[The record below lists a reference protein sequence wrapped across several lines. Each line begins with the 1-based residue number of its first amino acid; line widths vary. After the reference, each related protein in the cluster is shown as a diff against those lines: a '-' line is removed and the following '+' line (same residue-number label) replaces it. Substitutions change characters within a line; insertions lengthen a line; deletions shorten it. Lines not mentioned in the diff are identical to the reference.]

1 MARRKRCTPRKGE
14 YWIVSISGRAPTVA
28 RYGEDIEL
36 GIPPFIDAIGYD
48 DIYLDEGITR
58 FISLIRMPEAWPLTR
73 PDATRMGYDQWAL
86 GRVSSWLNLR
96 TSSVRLATEWDVPEE
111 FDAAKAAS
119 LLMRL
124 HGKEA
129 GEVAR
134 KRADTRMI
142 CGDADGM
149 QAWALVIKALDDQVG
164 SAGTKR

>member
-1 MARRKRCTPRKGE
+1 
-14 YWIVSISGRAPTVA
+14 
-28 RYGEDIEL
+28 
-36 GIPPFIDAIGYD
+36 
-48 DIYLDEGITR
+48 
-58 FISLIRMPEAWPLTR
+58 
-73 PDATRMGYDQWAL
+73 
-86 GRVSSWLNLR
+86 
-96 TSSVRLATEWDVPEE
+96 VPEE

-164 SAGTKR
+164 SAGTKRPYPWCPSLLSEASPSHMRFSWLCGSASRNLLNEFYECLARGGRLVAKRLEPRGDIAPELL